1 VAKEQTKKNAD
12 VDEFTVTVSGDSV
25 IVKGTLELRDPVYVK
40 AFKQEKAKGTDPKK
54 FFLDAL
60 RLGVY
65 GKMESRIAAFLKVA
79 ENELDTHL
87 EHLKYIFT
95 EQEHI
100 EKSPAKGQVAEV
112 DIENALQ
119 ELIKRKKWGDATRN
133 TGGNV
138 GAIPDCKI
146 GDIVC
151 DIGESSRRIV
161 IESKMSKTMTLGDP
175 TDVNLNKVKDPVNH
189 AKDTAYGQLVFS
201 RANRDAHVAIIV
213 FDRDNCSSTI
223 ASLEPITILPEVPG
237 MVVKIGRDPVDFTT
251 LEHAYG
257 IARDLAKAYEKGI
270 DEKGLGIVVKRL
282 IRDVN
287 RLNKFSEQLN
297 KVVKGANDTL
307 NAVKTIEE
315 LMDDTQKSL
324 SETQKHL
331 TQMLNGSTPS
341 EKELA
346 DYYVEANFDKTDPH
360 GTT

>member
-1 VAKEQTKKNAD
+1 MAKEQTKKNAD

-25 IVKGTLELRDPVYVK
+25 IVKGALELRDPVYVK
-40 AFKQEKAKGTDPKK
+40 AFQQEKAKGTDPKK

-65 GKMESRIAAFLKVA
+65 GKMEARIAAFLKTA
-79 ENELDTHL
+79 EDDLQTGL

-95 EQEHI
+95 AQEYI
-100 EKSPAKGQVAEV
+100 EKSAAKGKVAEL

-119 ELIKRKKWGDATRN
+119 ELIKRKKWGDTTTN

-161 IESKMSKTMTLGDP
+161 IESKMSEKTPLGDP
-175 TDVNLNKVKDPVNH
+175 KEMNMERVKNPLKS
-189 AKDTAYGQLVFS
+189 ATDTAYGQLVYS
-201 RANRDAHVAIIV
+201 RANRRAHFAIIV
-213 FDRDNCSSTI
+213 FDRDKCSSTI
-223 ASLEPITILPEVPG
+223 EDLEPITILPEVPG
-237 MVVKIGRDPVDFTT
+237 MIVKIGRDPVDFAA

-270 DEKGLGIVVKRL
+270 DEKGLGMVVKRL

-287 RLNKFSEQLN
+287 RLNKFSEMLD
-297 KVVKGANDTL
+297 KIVDGANETIA
-307 NAVKTIEE
+307 AVKEIRE
-315 LMDDTQKSL
+315 LMDDTKKSL
-324 SETQKHL
+324 SLTQSHL

-346 DYYVEANFDKTDPH
+346 DYYVEANFHKTDPH

>member
-1 VAKEQTKKNAD
+1 MAKERTNKQAD
-12 VDEFTVTVSGDSV
+12 VAEFTVTVSGDSV

-40 AFKQEKAKGTDPKK
+40 AFQQEKTKGTDPKK

-65 GKMESRIAAFLKVA
+65 GKMEARIAAFLKTA
-79 ENELDTHL
+79 ENDLQTGL

-95 EQEHI
+95 AQEYI
-100 EKSPAKGQVAEV
+100 EKGAAKGQVAEA

-119 ELIKRKKWGDATRN
+119 ELIKRKKWGDTTTN

-151 DIGESSRRIV
+151 EIGESSRRIV
-161 IESKMSKTMTLGDP
+161 IESKMSKTMTLGEP
-175 TDVNLNKVKDPVNH
+175 TDVNTNKVKDPVKH
-189 AKDTAYGQLVFS
+189 ATDTAYGQLVFS
-201 RANRDAHVAIIV
+201 RANRDAHFAIIV

-223 ASLEPITILPEVPG
+223 ENLEPITILPEVPG
-237 MVVKIGRDPVDFTT
+237 MVVKIGRDLVDFAA

-270 DEKGLGIVVKRL
+270 DEKGLGMVVKRL

-287 RLNKFSEQLN
+287 RLNKLSDQLN

-307 NAVKTIEE
+307 DAVTTIRE

-324 SETQKHL
+324 SLTQSHL

-346 DYYVEANFDKTDPH
+346 DYYVEAPLE
-360 GTT
+360 

>member
-1 VAKEQTKKNAD
+1 MAKEQTKKNAD
-12 VDEFTVTVSGDSV
+12 EFTVAVSSHSV

-40 AFKQEKAKGTDPKK
+40 AFLQESAKGTDPKE

-65 GKMESRIAAFLKVA
+65 GKMETRIAAFLKTA
-79 ENELDTHL
+79 ENDLQTGL

-95 EQEHI
+95 AQEYI
-100 EKSPAKGQVAEV
+100 EKSAAKGQVAEA

-119 ELIKRKKWGDATRN
+119 ELIKRKNWGDTTTN
-133 TGGNV
+133 TGDNV

-161 IESKMSKTMTLGDP
+161 IESKMSEKTGLGDP
-175 TDVNLNKVKDPVNH
+175 KEMNMERVKNPRKS
-189 AKDTAYGQLVFS
+189 ATDTAYGQLVYS
-201 RANRDAHVAIIV
+201 RANRDAHFAIIV
-213 FDRDNCSSTI
+213 FDRDKCSFTI
-223 ASLEPITILPEVPG
+223 KGLEPITILPEVPG
-237 MVVKIGRDPVDFTT
+237 MVVKIGRDPIDFAA

-270 DEKGLGIVVKRL
+270 DEKGLGMIVQRL

-287 RLNKFSEQLN
+287 RLNKFSTQLN
-297 KVVKGANDTL
+297 KVVNGANDTIA
-307 NAVKTIEE
+307 AVTTIRE
-315 LMDDTQKSL
+315 LMVDTQNSL
-324 SETQKHL
+324 SVTQSHL
-331 TQMLNGSTPS
+331 TQMINGSPPT

-346 DYYVEANFDKTDPH
+346 EYYIEANFDKTDPH

>member
-65 GKMESRIAAFLKVA
+65 GKMESRIAAFLKTA
-79 ENELDTHL
+79 ENDLQTGL

-95 EQEHI
+95 AQEQL
-100 EKSPAKGQVAEV
+100 EKSAAKGQVAEA
-112 DIENALQ
+112 DIETALQ
-119 ELIKRKKWGDATRN
+119 EIIKRKKWGDTTTN

-146 GDIVC
+146 GDIIC
-151 DIGESSRRIV
+151 NIGESSRRIV
-161 IESKMSKTMTLGDP
+161 IESKMSEKTSLGDP
-175 TDVNLNKVKDPVNH
+175 TDVNVNKVKDPVKH
-189 AKDTAYGQLVFS
+189 ATDTAYGQLAFS
-201 RANRDAHVAIIV
+201 RANRDAHFAIIV

-223 ASLEPITILPEVPG
+223 KSLEPITILPEVPG

-270 DEKGLGIVVKRL
+270 DEKGLGMVVKRL

-287 RLNKFSEQLN
+287 RLNKFSEMLD
-297 KVVKGANDTL
+297 KIVDGANETIA
-307 NAVKTIEE
+307 AVKEIRE
-315 LMDDTQKSL
+315 LMDDTKKSL
-324 SETQKHL
+324 SLTQSHL

-346 DYYVEANFDKTDPH
+346 DYYVEANFHKTDPH